1 MRINRDWT
9 EDWGGQTGPA
19 DHSPSPATPHH
30 HTHNGEVD
38 LPITPSHPQCNGVM
52 DLPHHNR
59 TPTTKTSWPGK
70 NPIREEKIQKK
81 FGLRKTGEKILV
93 FTVQKPV

>member
-1 MRINRDWT
+1 
-9 EDWGGQTGPA
+9 
-19 DHSPSPATPHH
+19 
-30 HTHNGEVD
+30 
-38 LPITPSHPQCNGVM
+38 M